1 MRLGCRGCEMEK
13 RRSTFIVVTSQAR
26 SFFSASINE
35 ELKDL
40 LKALVL
46 IFFKQAFVVRSN
58 GCNRCVM
65 FFGIITDS
73 ILCFDRTSDT
83 LVVD

>member
-1 MRLGCRGCEMEK
+1 MEK

-46 IFFKQAFVVRSN
+46 ILFKQAFVVRSN
-58 GCNRCVM
+58 GSKRCVM